1 MKARLVLAVEDK
13 WHVYYTN
20 YMEFEVIML
29 CIIFVIDQFQNTW
42 AIDKFG
48 IIISKPCQLGDLM
61 NNLFRQSMQYSS
73 LLPTL

>member
-29 CIIFVIDQFQNTW
+29 YIIFNVDQFKNTW
-42 AIDKFG
+42 VIEKFG
-48 IIISKPCQLGDLM
+48 IIIKVQ
-61 NNLFRQSMQYSS
+61 
-73 LLPTL
+73 

>member
-29 CIIFVIDQFQNTW
+29 YIIFNVDQFQYTW
-42 AIDKFG
+42 VIDKFG
-48 IIISKPCQLGDLM
+48 IIIKVQ
-61 NNLFRQSMQYSS
+61 
-73 LLPTL
+73 